1 MMNGWATTAVKA
13 PKTPNKVYRM
23 AGSWIKQPTRTES
36 GYAATFVTIKEDARR
51 TNKKRNPGKGKP
63 KPQGGG
69 NTDDSSGTG

>member
-1 MMNGWATTAVKA
+1 MMNGWAATAVKA
-13 PKTPNKVYRM
+13 PKTPNEVYRM

-36 GYAATFVTIKEDARR
+36 GYAATFVTIEVDARR
-51 TNKKRNPGKGKP
+51 TNKKRYPGKGKP